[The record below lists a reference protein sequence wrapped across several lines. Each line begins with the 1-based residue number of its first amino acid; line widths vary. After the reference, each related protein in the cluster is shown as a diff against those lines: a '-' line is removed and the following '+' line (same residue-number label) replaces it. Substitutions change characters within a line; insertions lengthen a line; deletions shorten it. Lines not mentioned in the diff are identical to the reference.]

1 LEPPYLVSIEAFASK
16 RLGGVPVRVLL
27 SDPDVIEAGKRL
39 ARSIIKDGSL
49 NLDMEPSLAIPG
61 FHAVLAAAAR
71 ANNTLLIKTIA
82 DAVRRDALA
91 FFSRFEQEKLP
102 ILSKRLGINIS
113 VSDLS
118 IPWLVE
124 NGRIIYKKLE
134 YSIGLPDFLSIAAR
148 SNNELLHLSN
158 SFLLAGRVYLDKPR
172 LVLLLA
178 EASYWRVFRLV
189 EDYSE
194 KYSDIEMLDQI
205 AEEAG
210 RALSSRSSR
219 PVRED
224 WLPDCIRR
232 LLTDASSR
240 GLNREE
246 AYVLLSFFASLNA
259 DPYSVADI
267 LVKYKAAPPSAAL
280 NIGDVLREMR
290 GYTPYKCDSDAGRRV
305 CPECRKSGLLE
316 EYFSHARRKA
326 RGRG

>member
-1 LEPPYLVSIEAFASK
+1 MEPPYLISIEAFASK

-27 SDPDVIEAGKRL
+27 SDPDIIEVGKRL
-39 ARSIIKDGSL
+39 VRLIVKEEKL
-49 NLDMEPSLAIPG
+49 TLDVDPSLAVPG

-82 DAVRRDALA
+82 DAVRRDALT
-91 FFSRFEQEKLP
+91 FFYRLDQDRLS
-102 ILSKRLGINIS
+102 IISKRLGIGIS
-113 VSDLS
+113 ASSLS

-124 NGRIIYKKLE
+124 NGRVIHKRLE
-134 YSIGLPDFLSIAAR
+134 YSVSLPDFLGLAAR
-148 SNNELLHLSN
+148 SNSKLLQLSN
-158 SFLLAGRVYLDKPR
+158 SFLLDGMVYLDKPR

-178 EASYWRVFRLV
+178 EACYWRVFRLV

-194 KYSDIEMLDQI
+194 KYSDIKALDEI
-205 AEEAG
+205 VEEAG
-210 RALSSRSSR
+210 RALSSRGSR
-219 PVRED
+219 PIKED

-232 LLTDASSR
+232 LLASAPSR

-290 GYTPYKCDSDAGRRV
+290 GYAPYKCDSDVGRRV
-305 CPECRKSGLLE
+305 CSECRKSGLLE